1 MTEELYVSNRDD
13 WRTWLRKNHE
23 SKKEVWLIYYK
34 KDTGKPSIPYDD
46 SVEEAL
52 CFGWVDSIIRKIDAE
67 KYARKFTPRTGKSK
81 WSEANKKRV
90 EKMIK
95 EGKMTEAGLASVKNA
110 KDRGQWFKASVPA
123 KELAIPSYLK
133 EALAM
138 NRKALDN
145 FDRLADGHK
154 RLFVRWIDSAK
165 REETRK
171 RRIIEAIELLER
183 NQKLGMK

>member
-13 WRTWLRKNHE
+13 WRAWLMKNHG
-23 SKKEVWLIYYK
+23 SKKEVWLVYYK
-34 KDTGKPSIPYDD
+34 KHTGKSSIPYDD
-46 SVEEAL
+46 SVGEAL

-67 KYARKFTPRTGKSK
+67 KYARKFTPRTGKSR

-95 EGKMTEAGLASVKNA
+95 EGKMTEAGVASVKNA
-110 KDRGQWFKASVPA
+110 KECGQWFTTSVPA

-133 EALAM
+133 EALAR

-145 FDRLADGHK
+145 FDRLADGYK
-154 RLFVRWIDSAK
+154 KLLVRWIDSAK

-171 RRIIEAIELLER
+171 RRIVEAIELLER

>member
-1 MTEELYVSNRDD
+1 MTEELYASNRDD
-13 WRTWLRKNHE
+13 WRAWLRKNHE
-23 SKKEVWLIYYK
+23 SKKGVWLVYYK
-34 KDTGKPSIPYDD
+34 KYTGKPSIQYDD

-67 KYARKFTPRTGKSK
+67 KYVRKFTPRTGKSK

-90 EKMIK
+90 EKMIN
-95 EGKMTEAGLASVKNA
+95 EGKITEAGLVSVKNA
-110 KDRGQWFKASVPA
+110 KKCGQWFKSSVPA
-123 KELAIPSYLK
+123 KELAVPLYLK
-133 EALAM
+133 DALAT

-145 FDRLADGHK
+145 FDRLANGYK
-154 RLFVRWIDSAK
+154 KMLVRWINSAK

-171 RRIIEAIELLER
+171 RRIVEAIERLER

>member
-1 MTEELYVSNRDD
+1 MTEELYVSSRDD
-13 WRTWLRKNHE
+13 WRAWLRKNHG
-23 SKKEVWLIYYK
+23 SKKEVWLVYYK
-34 KDTGKPSIPYDD
+34 KHTGKPSIPYDD

-90 EKMIK
+90 ERMIE

-110 KDRGQWFKASVPA
+110 KECGQWFTTCVRA
-123 KELAIPSYLK
+123 KELEVPSYLK
-133 EALAM
+133 EALAT
-138 NRKALDN
+138 NRKALNN
-145 FDRLADGHK
+145 FDRLADGYK

-165 REETRK
+165 KEETRK
-171 RRIIEAIELLER
+171 RRIAEAIELLQR